1 MLKHYSAGKLDAH
14 TRLNTILPPRLPG
27 SVLFSILLVSPDAD
41 CDSSLINTISYRPAH
56 SRGRQSL
63 GPRFFFLGLGF
74 QDAELEDTKKNQD
87 IGRNVLKFHVP
98 KQTILHE
105 FGGKRPKVCI
115 TTQKMTSTAGRNRV
129 RILTFI
135 FNFILNSDN
144 LQRRSPLQLN
154 TNGNQECRS
163 RSSTLEMLT
172 RMYDTTGSKYS
183 FLSEHFWGNE
193 QAGYLGKQFLLI

>member
-1 MLKHYSAGKLDAH
+1 MG
-14 TRLNTILPPRLPG
+14 
-27 SVLFSILLVSPDAD
+27 
-41 CDSSLINTISYRPAH
+41 
-56 SRGRQSL
+56 Q
-63 GPRFFFLGLGF
+63 RFFFLGLGF

-87 IGRNVLKFHVP
+87 IRRNVLKFHVP

-115 TTQKMTSTAGRNRV
+115 TTQKMTSTTGRNRV
-129 RILTFI
+129 KILTFI

-144 LQRRSPLQLN
+144 LQRRSPFQLN
-154 TNGNQECRS
+154 TSGNQECRS

-172 RMYDTTGSKYS
+172 RMYDATGTKYS